1 MFLGFILAVP
11 VIVLP
16 TYYVSKAYKVIEI
29 TDLENTLIQFN
40 NYYKSSVVSYGILSG
55 ILFII
60 ISIVLLINFRII
72 FVLINKGTRLSESL
86 QN

>member
-16 TYYVSKAYKVIEI
+16 TYYASKAYKVIEI
-29 TDLENTLIQFN
+29 TDFENTLIQFY